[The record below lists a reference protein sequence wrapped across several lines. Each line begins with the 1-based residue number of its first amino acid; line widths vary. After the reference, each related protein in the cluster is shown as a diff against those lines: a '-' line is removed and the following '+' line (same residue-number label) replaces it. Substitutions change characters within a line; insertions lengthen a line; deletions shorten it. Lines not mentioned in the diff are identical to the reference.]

1 MNLEEMKNRLENIK
15 SRVKESNNK
24 EKENNIE
31 WEKLYKQRV
40 NLCKNLDSILGN
52 IAKTEEIRNYINK
65 SK

>member
-1 MNLEEMKNRLENIK
+1 MNLQEIKERLENIK
-15 SRVKESNNK
+15 SRIKQSDNK

-31 WEKLYKQRV
+31 WGKLYKQRV
-40 NLCKNLDSILGN
+40 NLCNNLDSILGN

>member
-1 MNLEEMKNRLENIK
+1 MNLQEIKERLENIK
-15 SRVKESNNK
+15 SRIKQSDNK

-40 NLCKNLDSILGN
+40 NLCENLDSILGN
-52 IAKTEEIRNYINK
+52 IAETEEIRKYINK

>member
-1 MNLEEMKNRLENIK
+1 MNLQEIKNRLENIK
-15 SRVKESNNK
+15 SRIAKSDNK

-31 WEKLYKQRV
+31 WENLYKQRV
-40 NLCKNLDSILGN
+40 NLCENLDSILGN